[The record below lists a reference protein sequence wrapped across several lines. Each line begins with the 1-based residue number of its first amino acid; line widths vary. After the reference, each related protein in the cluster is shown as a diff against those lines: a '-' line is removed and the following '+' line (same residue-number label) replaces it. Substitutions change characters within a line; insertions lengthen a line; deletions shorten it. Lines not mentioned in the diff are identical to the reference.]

1 MNDNKIR
8 NKFTEMSKIFKDVID
23 EYESLK
29 SENVMLKEEN
39 EGLKEELD
47 IAIYE
52 NKVLKEE
59 NEGLNLILEDFG
71 ECDNERRKLKEEI
84 ELQKD
89 YIDALPDNCE
99 QLKDEVYTVNAINH
113 SLEEQIK
120 KHKEAYAL
128 MSAEKNRR
136 YNELKLEKENLE
148 AKERYNVL
156 DGKNSL

>member
-8 NKFTEMSKIFKDVID
+8 NKFTEMSKIFKEIVD

-39 EGLKEELD
+39 EK
-47 IAIYE
+47 
-52 NKVLKEE
+52 LKEE
-59 NEGLNLILEDFG
+59 NKELNLILEDFG

-99 QLKDEVYTVNAINH
+99 QLKDEVYTVNAVNH

-120 KHKEAYAL
+120 KHKEQI
-128 MSAEKNRR
+128 
-136 YNELKLEKENLE
+136 
-148 AKERYNVL
+148 NVL
-156 DGKNSL
+156 KAQIIRN